1 MKPLIAVP
9 FIVDFFLLVTS
20 NTVFALTSLEVTE
33 PRQYGYVL
41 GDVFERKL
49 KLKFA
54 KDHSII
60 IDNKKSIGRINNW
73 LAIRKVGSKKLSSL
87 EHIVEIQYQVVN
99 VPKKPLMVVVPSF
112 EMKTLIGND
121 QKKIKSEELLV
132 TLAPITPK
140 TVVNRGGLLN
150 IQPNNL
156 IPAIQSDKILL
167 RIFFWLLLLM
177 IPVLILIYTWAP
189 WQKIFFKKKLPFSI
203 AHAKVVKLE
212 STSDLIFW
220 KESLILFHNALNTT
234 AKRTVF
240 VGSLDEFF
248 LVNIKYKKLSKE
260 IRYFLNC
267 SRKLFYENEVL
278 PNTDEKTL
286 FVKLIHKMAL
296 IEKRLD

>member
-1 MKPLIAVP
+1 MTGSE
-9 FIVDFFLLVTS
+9 FLDYYESEILRRGFVIDKGQK
-20 NTVFALTSLEVTE
+20 NII
-33 PRQYGYVL
+33 GYL
-41 GDVFERKL
+41 DQTI
-49 KLKFA
+49 
-54 KDHSII
+54 DH
-60 IDNKKSIGRINNW
+60 W
-73 LAIRKVGSKKLSSL
+73 SK
-87 EHIVEIQYQVVN
+87 
-99 VPKKPLMVVVPSF
+99 
-112 EMKTLIGND
+112 
-121 QKKIKSEELLV
+121 
-132 TLAPITPK
+132 
-140 TVVNRGGLLN
+140 
-150 IQPNNL
+150 
-156 IPAIQSDKILL
+156 
-167 RIFFWLLLLM
+167 
-177 IPVLILIYTWAP
+177 
-189 WQKIFFKKKLPFSI
+189 WQKHHDDIFPIFKKKLPFSI

-220 KESLILFHNALNTT
+220 KESLMLFHNALNTT